1 MAAVQNRVQNQDE
14 QGKFVSI
21 FGSAT
26 ISHSNII
33 PADRAR
39 GMDHFVGGAL
49 QSDIRSP
56 SNGSSSGRGRRVL
69 FIESHPV
76 GPLPIVDS
84 DRLCDRTRG

>member
-1 MAAVQNRVQNQDE
+1 MQNQDE
-14 QGKFVSI
+14 HGKFVWI

-26 ISHSNII
+26 IYHIRVSIF
-33 PADRAR
+33 PADRAC

-56 SNGSSSGRGRRVL
+56 SNGSTSGRGRRV
-69 FIESHPV
+69 FFVESHPV